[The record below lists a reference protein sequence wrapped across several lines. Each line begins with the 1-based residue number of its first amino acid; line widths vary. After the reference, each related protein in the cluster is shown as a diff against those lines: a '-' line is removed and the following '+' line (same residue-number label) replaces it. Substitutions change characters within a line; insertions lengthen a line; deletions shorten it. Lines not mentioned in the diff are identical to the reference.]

1 MNERVYF
8 TTKKRRRILKK
19 KKKRGKVNRRRRR
32 KAFDSRESERAVCL
46 FVCFVGDLL
55 FPLANSARSSRG
67 LFFFFFFFVTA
78 AMGFGERERE
88 ETKFDFF
95 QKR

>member
-1 MNERVYF
+1 MSVLYQ
-8 TTKKRRRILKK
+8 KRRRIFKKKKK
-19 KKKRGKVNRRRRR
+19 KKKRGKVNRRR
-32 KAFDSRESERAVCL
+32 KAFDSRESESGL
-46 FVCFVGDLL
+46 FVLSGIFFSL
-55 FPLANSARSSRG
+55 SRVVRG
-67 LFFFFFFFVTA
+67 RLVAFFFFFFFVTA